1 MNLQA
6 EQFFEKAKK
15 WKDEFYLLREII
27 TENDSLEEDYKW
39 MHPCYTL
46 DEKKRGAHSWF

>member
-15 WKDEFYLLREII
+15 WKEEFYFATR
-27 TENDSLEEDYKW
+27 NHHRK
-39 MHPCYTL
+39 
-46 DEKKRGAHSWF
+46 